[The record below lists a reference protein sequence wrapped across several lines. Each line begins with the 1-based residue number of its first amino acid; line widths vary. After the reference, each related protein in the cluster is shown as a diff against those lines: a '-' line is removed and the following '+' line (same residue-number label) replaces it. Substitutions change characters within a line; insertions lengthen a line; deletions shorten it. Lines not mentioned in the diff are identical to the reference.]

1 MLFRSN
7 YADKIGVPY
16 AIFLGEEEINA
27 GVAAV
32 KNMRTGEQV
41 KLPYDEVAAHID
53 AGLTELR
60 KGTPILDK
68 GAVE

>member
-1 MLFRSN
+1 MN
-7 YADKIGVPY
+7 YADKIGVPF

-32 KNMRTGEQV
+32 KNMRSGEQV
-41 KLPYDEVAAHID
+41 KMAYDEVVAHIES
-53 AGLTELR
+53 GLTELR

-68 GAVE
+68 GAAEE